1 MQCLNIPTWMPA
13 LVSLGFKTSRWKHK
27 NETLTQVQD
36 LLIVASFI
44 GFLYANHNWIW
55 LMQHQDHNQYQE
67 YKKEDIEI
75 QRIRNEWYNT
85 TAHNAQDQNQ
95 NTQLFFHPILLYLK
109 LTPNSNSITRQN
121 IAVVLSRCV
130 IGAAV
135 LRFYQKLIKRWFP
148 LQSWQLYNDEAAIWE
163 NLNSTLRVKWT
174 TLTALS

>member
-27 NETLTQVQD
+27 NETWTQVQD

-75 QRIRNEWYNT
+75 QRIRNEWDNT
-85 TAHNAQDQNQ
+85 TMHRIKIKTHNFFC
-95 NTQLFFHPILLYLK
+95 TQFYFISNWKYSCGFESVCYRSSGVEILSK
-109 LTPNSNSITRQN
+109 ANKEM
-121 IAVVLSRCV
+121 A
-130 IGAAV
+130 
-135 LRFYQKLIKRWFP
+135 P

-163 NLNSTLRVKWT
+163 NLNSTLLLVKRT
-174 TLTALS
+174 TRTDLS